1 MAGSALVLV
10 AVALVAGPFLLRE
23 QGRRCVRE
31 ETVNVM
37 VGRVS
42 APEQICIE
50 YALADPPVGERVAE
64 FGVAFAPEAPTRD
77 SPFTIVVHGLEAG
90 ERVRVSISPVGVSL
104 NPTTLVADRAGN
116 ARTDFRIPQ
125 GGSPTWVVVAR
136 RASGDAA
143 AVPVPFPAAP
153 DDTLGR
159 VVLPPYAP
167 ATADPTVSVST
178 CAPSPAPVRT
188 AVGCTFV
195 GLRGDYAT
203 FSRTEVRTGAT
214 AELQFLNVIRADGRT
229 LYVNTYDLAPGDW
242 IITATSHPTTSIASA
257 RFTVTAP

>member
-1 MAGSALVLV
+1 MAGSVLLLV

-50 YALADPPVGERVAE
+50 YAFGDPPVGERAPE
-64 FGVAFAPEAPTRD
+64 FGVKFVPEAPMRD
-77 SPFTIVVHGLEAG
+77 SPFTIVVHGLEPG

-116 ARTDFRIPQ
+116 ARTDFRMPQ

-136 RASGDAA
+136 RSNGDAA
-143 AVPVPFPAAP
+143 AVPVPFPASP
-153 DDTLGR
+153 DDALGR

-167 ATADPTVSVST
+167 ATADPTISVSA

-188 AVGCTFV
+188 AVRCTFV

-242 IITATSHPTTSIASA
+242 IITATSHPTTSTASA